1 MLSKI
6 YLILFSI
13 VLLGGSAYYFTVNSS
28 YQNSIQA
35 RVYYFLGNYK
45 SAYELAK
52 SAYDADNYN
61 KMAFTVMVQ
70 SKIAKSFENYIEQGN
85 IYLKKIDKISSQ
97 NKYSDADRIR
107 VKMMCE
113 IMIESF
119 DNLKPST
126 LTDKVLQENS
136 KKIYTKFKQLYKELF

>member
-35 RVYYFLGNYK
+35 RVYYFLGDYEI
-45 SAYELAK
+45 AYDLAK
-52 SAYDADNYN
+52 SSYDMDTYN

-70 SKIAKSFENYIEQGN
+70 SKIARSFENYIEQGN
-85 IYLKKIDKISSQ
+85 IYLKKIDDISSQ
-97 NKYSDADRIR
+97 SDYSDADRIR

-113 IMIESF
+113 IMMESF
-119 DNLKPST
+119 GDLKPST

-136 KKIYTKFKQLYKELF
+136 KKVYTKFKQLFDELF

>member
-6 YLILFSI
+6 YLIIFSI
-13 VLLGGSAYYFTVNSS
+13 ILLGGSTYYFTVNSS

-35 RVYYFLGNYK
+35 RVYYFLGD
-45 SAYELAK
+45 YEIAHDLAK
-52 SAYDADNYN
+52 KSYDMDSYN

-70 SKIAKSFENYIEQGN
+70 SKIARNFENYIEQGN
-85 IYLKKIDKISSQ
+85 IYLKKIDDISSQ
-97 NKYSDADRIR
+97 SDYSDADRIR

-113 IMIESF
+113 IMMESF
-119 DNLKPST
+119 DDLTPST

-136 KKIYTKFKQLYKELF
+136 KKVYTKFKQLYEELF